1 MVNRL
6 KSVNKNYVCTH
17 TSADGNVAL
26 KMCPF
31 ALGKFEHGIE
41 RGLRCAS
48 NWIVRKRR
56 QYIRVGA
63 TGSRQRQ
70 GYLYLSI
77 VNWLDTAGIV
87 VKLSK
92 SQKLFFLKLHCP
104 KNEQNI

>member
-77 VNWLDTAGIV
+77 VNWLDAA
-87 VKLSK
+87 
-92 SQKLFFLKLHCP
+92 
-104 KNEQNI
+104 

>member
-1 MVNRL
+1 MNGP
-6 KSVNKNYVCTH
+6 KSVNKYYVCTH
-17 TSADGNVAL
+17 TSADGDVAL

-70 GYLYLSI
+70 GYLYWGI
-77 VNWLDTAGIV
+77 INWSDPA
-87 VKLSK
+87 
-92 SQKLFFLKLHCP
+92 
-104 KNEQNI
+104 

>member
-1 MVNRL
+1 
-6 KSVNKNYVCTH
+6 
-17 TSADGNVAL
+17 
-26 KMCPF
+26 MCPF

-70 GYLYLSI
+70 GNLLRGI
-77 VNWLDTAGIV
+77 IIWLDAA
-87 VKLSK
+87 
-92 SQKLFFLKLHCP
+92 
-104 KNEQNI
+104 